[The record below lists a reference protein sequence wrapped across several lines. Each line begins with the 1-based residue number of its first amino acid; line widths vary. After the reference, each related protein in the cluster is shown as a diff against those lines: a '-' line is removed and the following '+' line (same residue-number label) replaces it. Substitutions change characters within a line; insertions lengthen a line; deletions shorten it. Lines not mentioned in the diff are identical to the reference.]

1 MYYEVINQNFMER
14 MRCSILKQVEYNL
27 NNILE
32 KEAQDYFSHNPKAK
46 SVAFILLEADKLEE
60 LENEGSVEIIDG
72 MDCSLVKVIE
82 NDNLESE

>member
-1 MYYEVINQNFMER
+1 MEYILR
-14 MRCSILKQVEYNL
+14 DILK
-27 NNILE
+27 
-32 KEAQDYFSHNPKAK
+32 KEAQDYFSHNPKAQ

-82 NDNLESE
+82 NENLENE